1 MKKQKYLERLGAHVK
16 KLREERHIS
25 QSELARLADK
35 DRQSI
40 HRFEK
45 GEVNTSVLF
54 LRQIAKALDVSMKDI
69 FDFE

>member
-1 MKKQKYLERLGAHVK
+1 MNDQKYLERLGAHIR
-16 KLREERHIS
+16 KLREEKEIS

-40 HRFEK
+40 HRLEK
-45 GEVNTSVLF
+45 GEVNPSVLF
-54 LRQIAKALDVSMKDI
+54 LKQIAKALEVPLKDI